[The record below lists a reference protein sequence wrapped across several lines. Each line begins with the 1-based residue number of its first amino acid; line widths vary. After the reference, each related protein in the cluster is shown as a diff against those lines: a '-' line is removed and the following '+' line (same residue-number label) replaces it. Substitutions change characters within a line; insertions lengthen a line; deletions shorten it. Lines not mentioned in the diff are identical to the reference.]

1 MLTIC
6 RQDFPKLSFIVPP
19 KFNLC
24 SNLVRALSLNICP
37 FYDYCF
43 FFKNRRRYNN
53 ILVPRPLAIGA
64 ILVLYPLLAMHVI
77 EYGTP
82 DCLTKTSAFSIP
94 NIYKD
99 SVPHAQLPVSPMSF
113 LCFVCDKS
121 FSRLQDR
128 SSHIRLKRD
137 DAHQHYLRQQEQNLT
152 HQFSTTVEAAT
163 SAAATITS
171 ARTPILD
178 NVSVQWND
186 VDCDDLPSSWNMDVD
201 SPESDA
207 YSDDEESI
215 ISGAEVP
222 VVEDDDNDE
231 SEIFVQT
238 MAAAS
243 HALGG
248 LDLDDIPEA
257 FDFLPGPDLDVAE
270 GEAGPGPSTA
280 AYRRTRRTL
289 IEIDAEQPT
298 YKWHQTAGQ
307 VYGHEPTI
315 HNRWQALFNAGPES
329 QQYKPFHNRLD
340 WEIAQWAVKEKIHQK
355 SFNRL
360 LNIPQVTVCFLFS
373 AAIRLMFIS
382 G

>member
-1 MLTIC
+1 M
-6 RQDFPKLSFIVPP
+6 
-19 KFNLC
+19 
-24 SNLVRALSLNICP
+24 
-37 FYDYCF
+37 
-43 FFKNRRRYNN
+43 
-53 ILVPRPLAIGA
+53 PLAIGA
-64 ILVLYPLLAMHVI
+64 ILVLYLLLTMHI
-77 EYGTP
+77 
-82 DCLTKTSAFSIP
+82 K
-94 NIYKD
+94 
-99 SVPHAQLPVSPMSF
+99 
-113 LCFVCDKS
+113 
-121 FSRLQDR
+121 LQQVAR
-128 SSHIRLKRD
+128 S
-137 DAHQHYLRQQEQNLT
+137 QQPYT
-152 HQFSTTVEAAT
+152 FSTTVEAAT

-280 AYRRTRRTL
+280 AYQRTRRTL

-315 HNRWQALFNAGPES
+315 HNHWQACSMQALRAS
-329 QQYKPFHNRLD
+329 
-340 WEIAQWAVKEKIHQK
+340 
-355 SFNRL
+355 
-360 LNIPQVTVCFLFS
+360 NINHSVTDLT
-373 AAIRLMFIS
+373 
-382 G
+382 GK